1 MEDWIKESLL
11 GLILLIIGV
20 FLIYY
25 WLGET
30 ILVIKGL
37 LGLVILILGILILWI
52 GYEDIKLN
60 KELKEVQK
68 EFSEE
73 NKQGQNQDNQNKQ

>member
-1 MEDWIKESLL
+1 MDDWIKESLL
-11 GLILLIIGV
+11 GLILLVMGG

-37 LGLVILILGILILWI
+37 AGLILLILGLLILWI

-60 KELKEVQK
+60 RELKEVQK

-73 NKQGQNQDNQNKQ
+73 NKQEQKQDIQNKQ

>member
-11 GLILLIIGV
+11 GILLLIVGG

-30 ILVIKGL
+30 ILVVKGL
-37 LGLVILILGILILWI
+37 IGLIILILGVLILWI

>member
-11 GLILLIIGV
+11 GLILIIVGG
-20 FLIYY
+20 FLVYY

-37 LGLVILILGILILWI
+37 IGLMILILGVLILWI

-60 KELKEVQK
+60 KELREVQK

-73 NKQGQNQDNQNKQ
+73 NKQEQKQENQNKQ

>member
-1 MEDWIKESLL
+1 MEDWMKESLL
-11 GLILLIIGV
+11 GLILLVIGG

-37 LGLVILILGILILWI
+37 AGLTLLILGVLILWI

-60 KELKEVQK
+60 RELKEVQK

-73 NKQGQNQDNQNKQ
+73 NKQEQKQDNQNKQ

>member
-11 GLILLIIGV
+11 GLILLVIGG

-37 LGLVILILGILILWI
+37 AGLILLILGVLILWI

-60 KELKEVQK
+60 RELKEVQK

-73 NKQGQNQDNQNKQ
+73 NKKEQKQDNQNKK

>member
-1 MEDWIKESLL
+1 MKESLL
-11 GLILLIIGV
+11 GLILLVIGG

-37 LGLVILILGILILWI
+37 VGLILLILGILILWI

-60 KELKEVQK
+60 RELKEVQK

-73 NKQGQNQDNQNKQ
+73 NKQEQKQDNQNKQ

>member
-11 GLILLIIGV
+11 GLILLVIGG

-37 LGLVILILGILILWI
+37 AGLILLILSVLILWI

-73 NKQGQNQDNQNKQ
+73 NKQEQKQDNQNKQ

>member
-1 MEDWIKESLL
+1 MEDWMKESLL
-11 GLILLIIGV
+11 GLILIIIGG

-37 LGLVILILGILILWI
+37 VGLIILILGVLILWI

-73 NKQGQNQDNQNKQ
+73 NKQEQKQDNQNKQ

>member
-11 GLILLIIGV
+11 GLILIIIGG

-37 LGLVILILGILILWI
+37 IGLIILILGVLILWI
-52 GYEDIKLN
+52 GYEDVKLN

-73 NKQGQNQDNQNKQ
+73 NKQEQKQDNQNKQ

>member
-1 MEDWIKESLL
+1 MEDWMKESLL
-11 GLILLIIGV
+11 GLILLIIGG
-20 FLIYY
+20 FLVYY

-37 LGLVILILGILILWI
+37 IGLIILILGVLILWI

-73 NKQGQNQDNQNKQ
+73 NKQEQKQENQNKQ

>member
-1 MEDWIKESLL
+1 MEDWMKESLL
-11 GLILLIIGV
+11 GLILLIIGG
-20 FLIYY
+20 FLVYY

-37 LGLVILILGILILWI
+37 LGLIILILGVLILWI

-68 EFSEE
+68 EFSQE
-73 NKQGQNQDNQNKQ
+73 NKQEQSQDNQNKQ

>member
-11 GLILLIIGV
+11 GLILIIIGG

-37 LGLVILILGILILWI
+37 VGLIILILGVLILWI

-68 EFSEE
+68 EFIEE
-73 NKQGQNQDNQNKQ
+73 NKQEQKQDNQNKQ

>member
-1 MEDWIKESLL
+1 MKESLL
-11 GLILLIIGV
+11 GLILLVIGG

-37 LGLVILILGILILWI
+37 AGIILLILGVLILWI

-60 KELKEVQK
+60 RELKEVQK

-73 NKQGQNQDNQNKQ
+73 NKQEQKQEDNQNKQ

>member
-1 MEDWIKESLL
+1 MEDWMKESLL
-11 GLILLIIGV
+11 GLILLIIGI
-20 FLIYY
+20 FLVYY
-25 WLGET
+25 WLGEA

-37 LGLVILILGILILWI
+37 IGLVILILGVLILWI

-73 NKQGQNQDNQNKQ
+73 NKQEQNQDNQNKQ

>member
-1 MEDWIKESLL
+1 MKESLL
-11 GLILLIIGV
+11 GLILLVIGG

-37 LGLVILILGILILWI
+37 AGLTLLILGVLILWI

-60 KELKEVQK
+60 RELKEVQK

-73 NKQGQNQDNQNKQ
+73 NKQEQKQDNQNKQ

>member
-11 GLILLIIGV
+11 GLILLIVGG

-25 WLGET
+25 WLAET

-37 LGLVILILGILILWI
+37 IGLIILILGVLILWI

-73 NKQGQNQDNQNKQ
+73 NKQEQKQDNQNKQ

>member
-1 MEDWIKESLL
+1 MKESLL
-11 GLILLIIGV
+11 GLILIIIGL
-20 FLIYY
+20 FLIYH

-37 LGLVILILGILILWI
+37 IGLIILILGVLILWI

-73 NKQGQNQDNQNKQ
+73 NKEEQKQDNQNKQ

>member
-1 MEDWIKESLL
+1 MKESLL
-11 GLILLIIGV
+11 GLILLIIGG

-37 LGLVILILGILILWI
+37 SGLILLILGVLILWI

-60 KELKEVQK
+60 RELKEVQK

-73 NKQGQNQDNQNKQ
+73 NKQEQKQDNQNKQ

>member
-1 MEDWIKESLL
+1 MDDWIKESLL
-11 GLILLIIGV
+11 GILLLIVGG

-30 ILVIKGL
+30 ILVVKGL
-37 LGLVILILGILILWI
+37 IGLIILILGVLILWI

-73 NKQGQNQDNQNKQ
+73 NKQEQKQENQNKQ

>member
-11 GLILLIIGV
+11 GLILLVIGG

-37 LGLVILILGILILWI
+37 AGLILLILGVLILWI

-73 NKQGQNQDNQNKQ
+73 NKQEQKQDNQNKQ

>member
-1 MEDWIKESLL
+1 MEDWMKESLL
-11 GLILLIIGV
+11 GLILLIIGG
-20 FLIYY
+20 FLVYY

-37 LGLVILILGILILWI
+37 IGLVILILGVLILWI

-73 NKQGQNQDNQNKQ
+73 NKQEQKQDNQNKQ

>member
-1 MEDWIKESLL
+1 MEDWMKESLL
-11 GLILLIIGV
+11 GLILIIVGG
-20 FLIYY
+20 FLVYY

-37 LGLVILILGILILWI
+37 IGLVILILGVLILWI

-73 NKQGQNQDNQNKQ
+73 NKQEQKQENQNK

>member
-11 GLILLIIGV
+11 GLILIIVGG
-20 FLIYY
+20 FLVYY

-37 LGLVILILGILILWI
+37 IGLIILILGVLILWI

-73 NKQGQNQDNQNKQ
+73 NKQEQKQENQNKQ

>member
-1 MEDWIKESLL
+1 L
-11 GLILLIIGV
+11 GV
-20 FLIYY
+20 
-25 WLGET
+25 
-30 ILVIKGL
+30 
-37 LGLVILILGILILWI
+37 LILWI

-73 NKQGQNQDNQNKQ
+73 NKQEQKQDNQNKQ

>member
-1 MEDWIKESLL
+1 MEDWMKESLL
-11 GLILLIIGV
+11 GLILLIIGI
-20 FLIYY
+20 FLVYY

-37 LGLVILILGILILWI
+37 IGLVILILGVLILWI

-73 NKQGQNQDNQNKQ
+73 NKQEQNQENQNKQ

>member
-1 MEDWIKESLL
+1 MDDWIKESLL
-11 GLILLIIGV
+11 GILLLIVGG

-30 ILVIKGL
+30 ILVVKGL
-37 LGLVILILGILILWI
+37 IGLIILILGVLILWI

>member
-11 GLILLIIGV
+11 GILLLIVGG
-20 FLIYY
+20 FLVYY

-30 ILVIKGL
+30 ILVVKGL
-37 LGLVILILGILILWI
+37 IGLIILILGVLILWI

>member
-11 GLILLIIGV
+11 GLILIIIGG

-37 LGLVILILGILILWI
+37 VGLIILILGVLILWI

-73 NKQGQNQDNQNKQ
+73 NKQEQKQENQNKQ

>member
-1 MEDWIKESLL
+1 MDDWIKESLL
-11 GLILLIIGV
+11 GILLLIVGG

-37 LGLVILILGILILWI
+37 LGLVILILGVLVLWI

>member
-1 MEDWIKESLL
+1 MSEKILL
-11 GLILLIIGV
+11 GILLIIISGL
-20 FLIYY
+20 LIDH

-30 ILVIKGL
+30 ILVIRGL
-37 LGLVILILGILILWI
+37 LGLVILILGVLILWI

-68 EFSEE
+68 EFDE
-73 NKQGQNQDNQNKQ
+73 KLDK

>member
-1 MEDWIKESLL
+1 MKESLL
-11 GLILLIIGV
+11 GLILLVIGG

-37 LGLVILILGILILWI
+37 AGLMLLILGVLILWI

-60 KELKEVQK
+60 RELKEVQK

-73 NKQGQNQDNQNKQ
+73 NKQEQKQDNQNKQ

>member
-11 GLILLIIGV
+11 GLILLVIGG

-30 ILVIKGL
+30 ILIIKGL
-37 LGLVILILGILILWI
+37 AGLVLLVLGVLILWI

-60 KELKEVQK
+60 RELKEVQK

-73 NKQGQNQDNQNKQ
+73 NKQEQKQDSQNKQ

>member
-1 MEDWIKESLL
+1 MEDWMKESLL
-11 GLILLIIGV
+11 GLILLIIGG
-20 FLIYY
+20 FLVYY

-37 LGLVILILGILILWI
+37 LGLIMLILGVLILWI

-73 NKQGQNQDNQNKQ
+73 NKQEQSQDNQNKQ

>member
-11 GLILLIIGV
+11 GLILIIIGG

-37 LGLVILILGILILWI
+37 VGLIILILGVLILWI

-73 NKQGQNQDNQNKQ
+73 NKQEQKQDNQNKQ

>member
-11 GLILLIIGV
+11 GLILLIIGG
-20 FLIYY
+20 FLVYY

-37 LGLVILILGILILWI
+37 LGLIILILGVLILWI

-68 EFSEE
+68 EFSQE
-73 NKQGQNQDNQNKQ
+73 NKQEQSQDNQNKQ

>member
-11 GLILLIIGV
+11 GLILLIIGG
-20 FLIYY
+20 FLVYY

-37 LGLVILILGILILWI
+37 IGLIILILGVLILWI

-60 KELKEVQK
+60 KELKVVQK

-73 NKQGQNQDNQNKQ
+73 NKQEQKQDNQNKQ

>member
-1 MEDWIKESLL
+1 MSEKILL
-11 GLILLIIGV
+11 GILLIIISGL
-20 FLIYY
+20 LIDH

-37 LGLVILILGILILWI
+37 IGLIILILGVLILWI

-68 EFSEE
+68 EFDE
-73 NKQGQNQDNQNKQ
+73 KLDK

>member
-11 GLILLIIGV
+11 GLILIIVGV
-20 FLIYY
+20 FLVYY

-37 LGLVILILGILILWI
+37 IGLIILILGVLILWI

-73 NKQGQNQDNQNKQ
+73 NKQEQNQDNQNKQ

>member
-11 GLILLIIGV
+11 GLILLVIGG

-37 LGLVILILGILILWI
+37 AGLILLILGVLILWI

-60 KELKEVQK
+60 RELKEVQK

-73 NKQGQNQDNQNKQ
+73 NKQEQKQDNQNKQ

>member
-1 MEDWIKESLL
+1 MKESLL
-11 GLILLIIGV
+11 GLILLVIGG

-37 LGLVILILGILILWI
+37 AGIILLILGVLILWI

-60 KELKEVQK
+60 RELKEVQK

-73 NKQGQNQDNQNKQ
+73 NKQEQKQDNQNKQ